1 MDRAASIIDE
11 MTLAGVQP
19 NERSYTT
26 LMEGYACTG
35 EIGLAFKYFMRIKEM
50 GLKPDIISYASL
62 LKACC
67 KAGRMQSAVAVTTE
81 MTGAGLP
88 MNNYI
93 YNILLD
99 GYVIFSHLIHNVLFD
114 GYVVFPCLSC

>member
-11 MTLAGVQP
+11 MELAGLHP
-19 NERSYTT
+19 NARSYTT
-26 LMEGYACTG
+26 LMEGYACEG
-35 EIGLAFKYFMRIKEM
+35 EIGLAFKYFKRIKEA
-50 GLKPDIISYASL
+50 GLKPDVISYASL

-81 MTGAGLP
+81 MTAQSVP
-88 MNNYI
+88 MNKYI

-99 GYVIFSHLIHNVLFD
+99 GYVMFSHPTFFYAHVS
-114 GYVVFPCLSC
+114 LSH

>member
-1 MDRAASIIDE
+1 MDRAAAIIDE
-11 MTLAGVQP
+11 MVLAGVKP

-26 LMEGYACTG
+26 LMEGYARVG
-35 EIGLAFKYFMRIKEM
+35 EIGTAFQYFKRIKEE
-50 GLKPDIISYASL
+50 GLKADVISYGSL

-67 KAGRMQSAVAVTTE
+67 KAGRMQSAAAVTAE
-81 MTGAGLP
+81 MTAAGVP

-99 GYVIFSHLIHNVLFD
+99 GYVFIPKIHI
-114 GYVVFPCLSC
+114 GQLSCIFMRFYH